1 MKFDTTT
8 KIILGQV
15 APARQ
20 AQKITIAAESHLVI
34 NNILSTFIRKII
46 SGAKKIVRLKN
57 NKRKEIM
64 ASDVT
69 DSLQMIT
76 SGNELFRHFKS
87 NILGRVKKYKEIGFK
102 DKRFTLANQIKR
114 AFKIKELKMSDEAY
128 VGIAAV
134 IEHTIGDIIEPIFS
148 FDEIKRITPNLIKNV
163 IENDEDLRGIFRPEK
178 FIVPRTVE
186 YKKNELKN
194 RNNDNKILDNNHY
207 FKMHGMF
214 LLTNTTLMKIVKDMG
229 KHWNDVSLE
238 KDILTTLNDDL
249 SSFINNIFSNV
260 FHLYLSYVRKNGNK
274 TTNKVDFKILDHVF
288 TKRKIYIPNFT
299 EAYYKKSVY
308 ISPRR
313 FKAYANFKTRDFMN
327 RGENMKDRHYSIMS
341 DDFVRALHLAT
352 EHHLFKILNDALI
365 LAKSRN
371 NKVIKQ
377 KNLNMSRH
385 MRLQYS

>member
-15 APARQ
+15 APTRQ
-20 AQKITIAAESHLVI
+20 TQKITIAAESHLVM

-64 ASDVT
+64 ASDVI
-69 DSLQMIT
+69 DSVQMIT
-76 SGNELFRHFKS
+76 SGSELFRHFKS
-87 NILGRVKKYKEIGFK
+87 NILGRVKKYKEIGLK
-102 DKRFTLANQIKR
+102 DKRFTLDNQIKR

-128 VGIAAV
+128 VAIAAV
-134 IEHTIGDIIEPIFS
+134 IEHTI
-148 FDEIKRITPNLIKNV
+148 DEIIVLIFNFEEIIKRFTPNLIRNA
-163 IENDEDLRGIFRPEK
+163 IEDDEDLRKLFRPER
-178 FIVPRTVE
+178 FVVPRTVE
-186 YKKNELKN
+186 YKKKELKN
-194 RNNDNKILDNNHY
+194 QNNDNKTWENDMA
-207 FKMHGMF
+207 FKMHGTF
-214 LLTNTTLMKIVKDMG
+214 HHLLLTNTTLMKIVKDMG

-238 KDILTTLNDDL
+238 KDMIESLNVEL
-249 SSFINNIFSNV
+249 SGFIDGIFSNV
-260 FHLYLSYVRKNGNK
+260 FHVVKNGNK

-288 TKRKIYIPNFT
+288 TKHKIYIPNFT

-313 FKAYANFKTRDFMN
+313 FKAYANFKSR
-327 RGENMKDRHYSIMS
+327 EYKKHVNMKDKHYSIMS

-352 EHHLFKILNDALI
+352 EHHLFKILDDVLI
-365 LAKSRN
+365 LAKFRN

-377 KNLNMSRH
+377 KNINMSRR